1 MIPLRMRSL
10 VLPLV
15 LLLTACG
22 PGAEVKSGRELY
34 LAYGCA
40 ACHGANVDGRG
51 PASGLAH
58 VKPRDLTNL
67 ASYRGGSSVEA
78 IANTIAFGVA
88 EGRTGMPGYPDI
100 PERERKAIAE
110 YVRSMAKSPSKV
122 AVYDA
127 WVRTPNPAVDV
138 TGAYMTL
145 VSSADA
151 PLSVV
156 AVSTPIANIVEMH
169 EMKTVNGVMS
179 MEKVTA
185 IRLAPRA
192 TTKLAPGGLHLMLI
206 GLNKPLPRQAD
217 FTLRLDDGS
226 TVTASAVFLDEN

>member
-1 MIPLRMRSL
+1 MRF
-10 VLPLV
+10 LPL
-15 LLLTACG
+15 LLILTLACG

-40 ACHGANVDGRG
+40 ACHGANADGRG

-67 ASYRGGSSVEA
+67 AAYRGASTVDGISH
-78 IANTIAFGVA
+78 TIAFGVA

-100 PERERKAIAE
+100 PRREREAIAE
-110 YVRSMAKSPSKV
+110 YIRSLAKNPARL

-145 VSSADA
+145 VSSADV
-151 PLSVV
+151 PLNVV
-156 AVSTPIANIVEMH
+156 AVSSPVANIVEMH
-169 EMKTVNGVMS
+169 EMKTVDGLMS
-179 MEKVTA
+179 MEKVNA
-185 IRLAPRA
+185 IRIPPRA
-192 TTKLAPGGLHLMLI
+192 TTKLAPGGTHLMLI
-206 GLNKPLPRQAD
+206 GLSKPLPRQAD
-217 FTLRLDDGS
+217 FTLRLDDGT
-226 TVTASAVFLDEN
+226 TVTASAVLLVEKPDEK